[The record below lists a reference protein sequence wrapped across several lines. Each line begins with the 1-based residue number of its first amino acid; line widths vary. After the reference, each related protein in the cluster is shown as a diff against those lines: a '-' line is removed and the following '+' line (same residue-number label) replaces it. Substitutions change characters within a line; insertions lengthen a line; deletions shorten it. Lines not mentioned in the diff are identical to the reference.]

1 MPGFHLWEGMSRGP
15 PYTLY
20 IIKHI
25 YFSPARAG
33 LSPSKTLGS
42 LIGGGPEGRQ
52 GGLAWAW
59 AWESERI
66 PKMSVW

>member
-1 MPGFHLWEGMSRGP
+1 MAP

-20 IIKHI
+20 IIGHV

-33 LSPSKTLGS
+33 LSPRKTPGS
-42 LIGGGPEGRQ
+42 LIGGGPKGRQ

-59 AWESERI
+59 GQKSEGI
-66 PKMSVW
+66 PKMSVR